1 MKLPVVPVFLALLLV
16 AGACGSGDGSVA
28 TEAGGAVPATTVT
41 TVTAATEP
49 ATSGATTASTEPN
62 TSAPA
67 SPEAAP
73 VEPSGVD
80 GPAAPDFALALA
92 DGSTYQ
98 LSADSKP
105 VYMVF
110 WAEW

>member
-1 MKLPVVPVFLALLLV
+1 MKLRVVPVFLALLLV
-16 AGACGSGDGSVA
+16 MGACGTGDTSVTTDA
-28 TEAGGAVPATTVT
+28 APATA
-41 TVTAATEP
+41 VTANMGGETTAEP
-49 ATSGATTASTEPN
+49 ATSETTSAATESTTSSPASTE
-62 TSAPA
+62 AA
-67 SPEAAP
+67 S

-80 GPAAPDFALALA
+80 GPAAPDFSLALA